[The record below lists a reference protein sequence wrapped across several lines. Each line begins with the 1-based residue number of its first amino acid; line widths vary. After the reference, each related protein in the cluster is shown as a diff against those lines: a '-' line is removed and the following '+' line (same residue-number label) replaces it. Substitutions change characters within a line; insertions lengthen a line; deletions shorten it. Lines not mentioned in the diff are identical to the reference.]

1 MIMPEMWNSLSDF
14 AKETTAEAICIY
26 YISHNLMH
34 NLLGSVKFINNTD
47 TCSRLIDLVY
57 SRNYN
62 LEAVA
67 ILLRRIDELR
77 TDVSKE
83 LIL

>member
-1 MIMPEMWNSLSDF
+1 MSEMLDTLSDF
-14 AKETTAEAICIY
+14 AQETTAEAICIY
-26 YISHNLMH
+26 YIRHNLMH
-34 NLLGSVKFINNTD
+34 NLLGSVKFITNTD

-57 SRNYN
+57 ARNYN
-62 LEAVA
+62 LEAAA

>member
-1 MIMPEMWNSLSDF
+1 MILPEMQDALSDF
-14 AKETTAEAICIY
+14 AQENVAEAICIY

-34 NLLGSVKFINNTD
+34 NLLESVKCINNTD
-47 TCSRLIDLVY
+47 TCSRLIDMVY
-57 SRNYN
+57 ARNYN

>member
-1 MIMPEMWNSLSDF
+1 MIMPEMWDTLSDF
-14 AKETTAEAICIY
+14 AQETVAESICIY
-26 YISHNLMH
+26 YIRHNLMH
-34 NLLGSVKFINNTD
+34 NLTGSVKAIQYID

-57 SRNYN
+57 ARNYN

>member
-1 MIMPEMWNSLSDF
+1 MIMPEMWDTLSDF
-14 AKETTAEAICIY
+14 AQETIAESICIY
-26 YISHNLMH
+26 YIRHNMMH
-34 NLLGSVKFINNTD
+34 NLLGSVKFLNNTD
-47 TCSRLIDLVY
+47 TCSQLIDLVY
-57 SRNYN
+57 AKNYN